1 MVRTKKPK
9 RLYTC
14 QSCGAQSPKWEG
26 RCNDCGEW
34 NSLIEEIVVPTQN
47 RPSLVLGSDKPLPI
61 SQIKQQK
68 NIRTATGIGELDR
81 ILGGGIVKGSV
92 ILLGGD
98 PGIGKS
104 TLILQV
110 CGQITTNNMKVLY
123 ITAEES
129 IYQTKMRA
137 ERLKTSSDNL
147 LLVAETNL
155 DIISGYIEDYKPD
168 LVVIDSIQMVYKPE
182 LPGAPGTLTQLR
194 QCTTELVYLA
204 KRKGVS
210 LFLIGHVTKEGT
222 IAGPRSLEHLVDA
235 VLYFEGDRFQAFR
248 VLRSVK
254 NRFGSTNEIGIFE
267 MQEQGLI
274 EVTNPS
280 GLFISQRDN
289 KAPGSVVVP
298 SLIGT
303 RTLLIEIQA
312 LTARSNYSVPS
323 RRVSG
328 VDFNRVMMILA
339 VLERRVKL
347 HSAGQDV
354 YVNAVGGVKSNEP
367 ASDLGI
373 ALAIASS
380 LKNKPVPGSSI
391 FIGEVGL
398 SGEIRAVNHI
408 NKRIQEAQRM
418 GFKQII
424 LPKENASN
432 LSHVKGITLSK
443 VSSLYECLDI
453 LK

>member
-1 MVRTKKPK
+1 
-9 RLYTC
+9 
-14 QSCGAQSPKWEG
+14 A
-26 RCNDCGEW
+26 
-34 NSLIEEIVVPTQN
+34 
-47 RPSLVLGSDKPLPI
+47 
-61 SQIKQQK
+61 
-68 NIRTATGIGELDR
+68 
-81 ILGGGIVKGSV
+81 GSV
-92 ILLGGD
+92 
-98 PGIGKS
+98 S
-104 TLILQV
+104 QV
-110 CGQITTNNMKVLY
+110 R
-123 ITAEES
+123 ES
-129 IYQTKMRA
+129 A
-137 ERLKTSSDNL
+137 SRLR
-147 LLVAETNL
+147 E
-155 DIISGYIEDYKPD
+155 
-168 LVVIDSIQMVYKPE
+168 
-182 LPGAPGTLTQLR
+182 
-194 QCTTELVYLA
+194 LA
-204 KRKGVS
+204 KSSGVS
-210 LFLIGHVTKEGT
+210 VFLIGHVTKEGT

-408 NKRIQEAQRM
+408 NKRIQEVQRM

>member
-1 MVRTKKPK
+1 MPTKNNMVRTKKPK

-155 DIISGYIEDYKPD
+155 DIISGYIEDYKPN
-168 LVVIDSIQMVYKPE
+168 LV
-182 LPGAPGTLTQLR
+182 
-194 QCTTELVYLA
+194 
-204 KRKGVS
+204 
-210 LFLIGHVTKEGT
+210 
-222 IAGPRSLEHLVDA
+222 
-235 VLYFEGDRFQAFR
+235 
-248 VLRSVK
+248 
-254 NRFGSTNEIGIFE
+254 
-267 MQEQGLI
+267 
-274 EVTNPS
+274 
-280 GLFISQRDN
+280 
-289 KAPGSVVVP
+289 
-298 SLIGT
+298 
-303 RTLLIEIQA
+303 
-312 LTARSNYSVPS
+312 
-323 RRVSG
+323 
-328 VDFNRVMMILA
+328 
-339 VLERRVKL
+339 
-347 HSAGQDV
+347 
-354 YVNAVGGVKSNEP
+354 
-367 ASDLGI
+367 
-373 ALAIASS
+373 
-380 LKNKPVPGSSI
+380 
-391 FIGEVGL
+391 
-398 SGEIRAVNHI
+398 
-408 NKRIQEAQRM
+408 
-418 GFKQII
+418 
-424 LPKENASN
+424 
-432 LSHVKGITLSK
+432 
-443 VSSLYECLDI
+443 
-453 LK
+453 